1 MRIRLSDHFN
11 YSKLLRFV
19 LPSIVMMVFTSI
31 YSVVDGFF
39 VSNFAGKTS
48 FAAINLIMPVLMGL
62 STLGFLIGTG
72 GSAVVSIAL
81 GEGKRDV
88 ANRYFSMLIYVLI
101 IVGIILTAVGII
113 LIGPVAYALGARDQ
127 MLDDCIIY
135 GRILLSFQTAFMLQ
149 CAFQSFM
156 VTAEK
161 PKLGLYLTIAAG
173 MTNIVL
179 DALFVGVFK
188 WGLVGAAVATVI
200 SQTVGGISPLIYFAK
215 KNDSLLRLTKASI
228 EWRVLGK
235 VCVNGSSELMTN
247 LSATIVNIMY
257 NFQLMNLVGE
267 NGIAAYGAIM
277 YIFFIFTAVYFGY
290 SIGSA
295 PIFGYN
301 YGAERFDELKNIYR
315 KSLTIISI
323 FGILML
329 TASELL
335 ASPLCEIFVGYDRE
349 LFDLTSHGFR
359 IYALSF
365 LICGFNVFASAFFTA
380 LGDGIVSAVIS
391 FMRTLVFQ
399 ILSILLLPMIFDID
413 GVWSAIVMAELL
425 SLVVSTTFILTKRKK
440 YRYM

>member
-315 KSLTIISI
+315 KSLTIISV

-399 ILSILLLPMIFDID
+399 MLSILLLPMIFDID

-425 SLVVSTTFILTKRKK
+425 SLVVSTTFIVTKRKK

>member
-11 YSKLLRFV
+11 YTKLLRFV
-19 LPSIVMMVFTSI
+19 FPSIIMMVFTSI

-48 FAAINLIMPVLMGL
+48 FAAINLIMPLLMGMGAV
-62 STLGFLIGTG
+62 GFLIGTG

-81 GEGKRDV
+81 GEGKRDD
-88 ANRYFSMLIYVLI
+88 ANRYFSMLVYVLI
-101 IVGIILTAVGII
+101 SVGIILTIVGFVFIEPI
-113 LIGPVAYALGARDQ
+113 AYALGARDK
-127 MLDDCIIY
+127 MLSDCVIY
-135 GRILLSFQTAFMLQ
+135 ARILLTFQTAFMLQ

-156 VTAEK
+156 VAAEK
-161 PKLGLYLTIAAG
+161 PKLGLYVTVAAG
-173 MTNIVL
+173 MTNIIL
-179 DALFVGVFK
+179 DALFVGLFK
-188 WGLVGAAVATVI
+188 WGLVGAAAATVI
-200 SQTVGGISPLIYFAK
+200 SQTVGGFMPLLYFLR
-215 KNDSLLRLTKASI
+215 KNDSLLKLIPAKVD
-228 EWRVLGK
+228 WRVLGK

-247 LSATIVNIMY
+247 LSATVVNILY
-257 NFQLMNLVGE
+257 NFQLMKLAGE
-267 NGIAAYGAIM
+267 NGVAAYGVIM
-277 YIFFIFTAVYFGY
+277 YVLFIFAAVFFGY
-290 SIGSA
+290 SIGCA
-295 PIFGYN
+295 PIIGYN
-301 YGAERFDELKNIYR
+301 HGASEDKELHNIFK
-315 KSLTIISI
+315 KSLILISI
-323 FGILML
+323 FGLLML
-329 TASELL
+329 TASQLL
-335 ASPLCEIFVGYDRE
+335 SSPLCELFVGYDRE

-399 ILSILLLPMIFDID
+399 LLTILLLPMIFDID

>member
-113 LIGPVAYALGARDQ
+113 LIGPVAYALGARDL

-315 KSLTIISI
+315 KSLTIISV

-399 ILSILLLPMIFDID
+399 MLSILLLPMIFDID

-425 SLVVSTTFILTKRKK
+425 SLVVSTTFIVTKRKK

>member
-11 YSKLLRFV
+11 FTKLLRFV
-19 LPSIVMMVFTSI
+19 LPSIIMMVFTSI

-62 STLGFLIGTG
+62 STVGFLIGTG

-113 LIGPVAYALGARDQ
+113 FIGPLAYALGARDK

-173 MTNIVL
+173 TTNIIL

-188 WGLVGAAVATVI
+188 WGLIGAAAATVI
-200 SQTVGGISPLIYFAK
+200 SQTVGGISPIIYFAR

-257 NFQLMNLVGE
+257 NFQLMNLAGE
-267 NGIAAYGAIM
+267 NGVAAYGAIM
-277 YIFFIFTAVYFGY
+277 YIFFIFILIFSFYFFH
-290 SIGSA
+290 
-295 PIFGYN
+295 IFFFYF
-301 YGAERFDELKNIYR
+301 YHF
-315 KSLTIISI
+315 
-323 FGILML
+323 
-329 TASELL
+329 
-335 ASPLCEIFVGYDRE
+335 
-349 LFDLTSHGFR
+349 
-359 IYALSF
+359 F
-365 LICGFNVFASAFFTA
+365 L
-380 LGDGIVSAVIS
+380 
-391 FMRTLVFQ
+391 
-399 ILSILLLPMIFDID
+399 
-413 GVWSAIVMAELL
+413 
-425 SLVVSTTFILTKRKK
+425 
-440 YRYM
+440 